1 MVLISESTIEVTVQ
15 SFQGCL
21 LMVEL
26 AAGLAASR
34 LVAPVA
40 VAGRLIVLG
49 LESLEAVVPFA
60 AAGRDVDDGG

>member
-1 MVLISESTIEVTVQ
+1 MVLISESGIEVTVL
-15 SFQGCL
+15 SFHGCL

-49 LESLEAVVPFA
+49 LESLEDAVPFA
-60 AAGRDVDDGG
+60 AVERAVDEGG